1 MDSVLVNKNTVTSK
15 NSPRGLAGEFDLSNY
30 MMIQSSLPNVV
41 TASHTPK
48 QYFCQTKV
56 KHVYPK

>member
-15 NSPRGLAGEFDLSNY
+15 NSPRGLAGEFDLSNS

-41 TASHTPK
+41 TASHTP
-48 QYFCQTKV
+48 
-56 KHVYPK
+56 